1 MTDACTNAPTHS
13 RKPCCKRLSGQKETD
28 QTSTHC
34 INVWSNY
41 GAGGGTRTRT
51 PSLVM
56 DFESTSSTNSNTP
69 ARCGKVYTIF
79 REISSTNYA
88 ASSPVSSGINI
99 RFISVGSAMPGT
111 CSVKLYCHM
120 STA

>member
-1 MTDACTNAPTHS
+1 MFCFYKKYAYFHIILYIKSS
-13 RKPCCKRLSGQKETD
+13 RLTLSKLDGK
-28 QTSTHC
+28 C
-34 INVWSNY
+34 

-69 ARCGKVYTIF
+69 ARWGKVYNIF

-88 ASSPVSSGINI
+88 ASSSVSGGINI
-99 RFISVGSAMPGT
+99 RFISVGSLMPGT

>member
-1 MTDACTNAPTHS
+1 MYFCTVLNTKSS
-13 RKPCCKRLSGQKETD
+13 RLTLSKLDGK
-28 QTSTHC
+28 C
-34 INVWSNY
+34 

-69 ARCGKVYTIF
+69 ARCGKVYNIF
-79 REISSTNYA
+79 CEISSTIYA
-88 ASSPVSSGINI
+88 AFSSVSSGINI
-99 RFISVGSAMPGT
+99 RFISVSPVMPGT

>member
-1 MTDACTNAPTHS
+1 MTPF
-13 RKPCCKRLSGQKETD
+13 RKCVSSNFSKETNNPNP
-28 QTSTHC
+28 SPMKK
-34 INVWSNY
+34 IWFGLFWF

-69 ARCGKVYTIF
+69 ARWGKVYNIF

-88 ASSPVSSGINI
+88 ASSSVSGGINI
-99 RFISVGSAMPGT
+99 RFISVGSLMPGT